1 MHGGRT
7 LAKEEPSIVSLALAP
22 GKVDTDV
29 GFVTTTL
36 WPGL

>member
-1 MHGGRT
+1 MDFRTKTMHVVRT

-29 GFVTTTL
+29 GL
-36 WPGL
+36 